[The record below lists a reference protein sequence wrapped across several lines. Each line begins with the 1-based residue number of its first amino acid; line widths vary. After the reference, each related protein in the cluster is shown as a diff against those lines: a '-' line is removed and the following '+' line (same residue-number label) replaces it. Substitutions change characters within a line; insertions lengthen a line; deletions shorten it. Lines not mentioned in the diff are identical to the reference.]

1 MAHLE
6 IRNISKSFP
15 SRSQPGSEAVLRDIS
30 LSVADGRVLSLL
42 GPSGIGKTTLLK
54 IVCGL
59 LPPDEGDVL
68 LDGESILS
76 VPVERRGAVLMFQE
90 ACLFPHMTV
99 MENIAFG
106 PRMRSASRAEQQRA
120 AAEMLALVEMEEYS
134 YKMPRELSGGQR
146 QRVALAR
153 ALAVR
158 PRLLLL
164 DEPFSSLDT
173 RLRLS
178 MRAFT
183 LSLQKKTGVT
193 TLLVTHDWEEALQDS
208 DLIGLMLDGRLA
220 QSGTPE
226 DLFSNPASPEV
237 ANFFGI
243 RNYFDVEVTGGKLV
257 TPFGICSS
265 SAPSGS
271 YQGMLRPDQITL
283 AADPEGKGIVS
294 RAEYGGERI
303 IYRVEY
309 DGNELQVAAPSDV
322 RLAPGGRVA
331 LHADPERIRLF
342 TEEKRGK

>member
-6 IRNISKSFP
+6 IRNISKSFH
-15 SRSQPGSEAVLRDIS
+15 SRSRQEPEAVLRDIS

-68 LDGESILS
+68 LDGESVLS
-76 VPVERRGAVLMFQE
+76 VPMERRGAVLMFQE

-106 PRMRSASRAEQQRA
+106 PRMRGASRAEQRRTA
-120 AAEMLALVEMEEYS
+120 EEMLALVELEDSS
-134 YKMPRELSGGQR
+134 YAMPRELSGGQR

-208 DLIGLMLDGRLA
+208 DLVCLMLDGRIA

-226 DLFSNPASPEV
+226 DLFLNPVSPDV
-237 ANFFGI
+237 ANFFGL
-243 RNYFDVEVTGGKLV
+243 RNYFDAEVTGGKLV
-257 TPFGICSS
+257 TPFGVFSS
-265 SAPSGS
+265 SAPSGR
-271 YQGMLRPDQITL
+271 YLGMLRPDQITI
-283 AADPEGKGIVS
+283 AADPEGKGIIV
-294 RAEYGGERI
+294 RTEYGGERI
-303 IYRVEY
+303 MYQVAFG
-309 DGNELQVAAPSDV
+309 GNEFHIAAPSDL
-322 RLAPGGRVA
+322 RHAPGERVT
-331 LHADPERIRLF
+331 LCSTRDRIRLF
-342 TEEKRGK
+342 PR

>member
-6 IRNISKSFP
+6 IRNISKSFS
-15 SRSQPGSEAVLRDIS
+15 SRSRPGAEAVLRDIS
-30 LSVADGRVLSLL
+30 LSLADGRVLSLL

-76 VPVERRGAVLMFQE
+76 VPMERRGAVLMFQE

-106 PRMRSASRAEQQRA
+106 PRMRGAPRAEQRRVA
-120 AAEMLALVEMEEYS
+120 EEMLALVEMEDSPYA
-134 YKMPRELSGGQR
+134 MPRELSGGQR

-220 QSGTPE
+220 QWGTPE
-226 DLFSNPASPEV
+226 DLFANPASPEV
-237 ANFFGI
+237 ANFFGA
-243 RNYFDVEVTGGKLV
+243 RNYFDVEVAGGQLLS
-257 TPFGICSS
+257 PFGVCSS
-265 SAPSGS
+265 SAPPGR
-271 YQGMLRPDQITL
+271 YLGMLRPDQITI
-283 AADPEGKGIVS
+283 AADPEGKWIIV

-303 IYRVEY
+303 MYRVASE
-309 DGNELQVAAPSDV
+309 GHELHVAAPSDL
-322 RLAPGGRVA
+322 RHAPGERVA
-331 LHADPERIRLF
+331 LRAAPDRMRLF
-342 TEEKRGK
+342 LR

>member
-6 IRNISKSFP
+6 IRNISKSFS
-15 SRSQPGSEAVLRDIS
+15 SRSRPGAEAVLRDIS
-30 LSVADGRVLSLL
+30 LSLADGRVLSLL

-68 LDGESILS
+68 LDGESVLS
-76 VPVERRGAVLMFQE
+76 VPMERRGAVLMFQE

-106 PRMRSASRAEQQRA
+106 PRMRGAPRAEQRRVA
-120 AAEMLALVEMEEYS
+120 EEMLALVEMEDSS
-134 YKMPRELSGGQR
+134 YAMPRELSGGQR

-226 DLFSNPASPEV
+226 DLFANPVSPEV
-237 ANFFGI
+237 ANFFGA
-243 RNYFDVEVTGGKLV
+243 RNYFDVEVADGKLF
-257 TPFGICSS
+257 TPFAICSS
-265 SAPSGS
+265 SVPSGR
-271 YQGMLRPDQITL
+271 YLGMLRPDQITI
-283 AADPEGKGIVS
+283 AADPEGKWIIV

-303 IYRVEY
+303 MYRVASE
-309 DGNELQVAAPSDV
+309 GRELDVAAPSDL
-322 RLAPGGRVA
+322 RHAPGERVA
-331 LHADPERIRLF
+331 LRAAPDRMRLF
-342 TEEKRGK
+342 QR